1 MIKGEDMVYECK
13 GNPTLFKKE
22 GKNGKYLLTR
32 ARVLLQQ
39 WWNRTSCNE
48 I

>member
-1 MIKGEDMVYECK
+1 MIKGEDMVYEYK
-13 GNPTLFKKE
+13 RNPTLSKKE
-22 GKNGKYLLTR
+22 GKNGKYLLIR
-32 ARVLLQQ
+32 ARVLQQ